1 MIRPLKD
8 TEPLSVT
15 VKFRCTQS
23 DLELLRKLTGGGNEL
38 SPLLRELLRAEAKRR
53 GVK

>member
-1 MIRPLKD
+1 MVRPTKEK
-8 TEPLSVT
+8 EPLSVT

-38 SPLLRELLRAEAKRR
+38 SPLLRELLRKEAARR
-53 GVK
+53 GIR